1 MSGYGD
7 ALGPDGDRIVAEW
20 IWEQAQKAWIQ
31 G

>member
-1 MSGYGD
+1 MSGYGEL
-7 ALGPDGDRIVAEW
+7 LGPGGDQIVAEW